1 MELLDSRFSEELLE
15 VINRGKEEAHRL
27 GNNYLGIEHLFLG
40 IIRDDS
46 CKGHKLLK
54 AFNLELSEIKQTIDT
69 SVKIEDNAAVLA
81 KQIQITK
88 QVEKTFKLTHLEMK
102 LCKNSEI
109 NSAHLLLAILKDSDN
124 IVTSIL
130 KKMNV
135 NYDNVRREYLQSQ
148 NDTLKPDIFAG
159 AVEEESD
166 ESNDFEAPKTAFT
179 KASKESKSG
188 TPVLD
193 NFGKDITRLAEEGL
207 LDPIIGRSVEMERIA
222 QILCR
227 RRKNNPVLI
236 GDPGVGKSAIAQG
249 LAMRIVNKE
258 VPRNLVS
265 KRIFSLDM
273 GSLVAGT
280 KYRGQFE
287 ERMKAILNELEK
299 NKDIIIFI
307 DEIHSIVGAGDASG
321 AMDASS
327 LFKPALSRGDLQC
340 IGATTLDEYRKY
352 IEKDGALERRFQKII
367 VSPTTEEESLCI
379 LSNIKDKYEDHHHV
393 TFTDDAIKAC
403 VDYSIRYITD
413 RNLPDKA
420 IDVLD
425 EAGARV
431 NITKVKTPENILS
444 LEAKLKETNKTKKE
458 LVKEQKFQ
466 EASTYRDLEVSLKSE
481 LEMAKKA
488 WIENVD
494 AEKEIVDEAD
504 VADIVSM
511 MTGIPVQRIAKNEGE
526 RLMSMENELRRRI
539 IGQDDAISS
548 IAKAIKRSRSGL
560 KDPNRPIGT
569 FMFLGPTGV
578 GKTHLSKVLANFLFG
593 SDSALVRID
602 MSEYMEKFSV
612 SRLVGAPPGYV
623 GYEEGG
629 QLTEVVRR
637 KPYSIVLL
645 DEIEKAHPDV
655 FNILLHLLD
664 EGHIT
669 DSLGRKVDFRNTII
683 IMTSNIGSRKIKD
696 FGTGIGFNTS
706 TRNAQKENM
715 QKGVIEDALKK
726 TFAPEFLNR
735 IDEVIYF
742 NHLEREAVH
751 KVIDIELKYVLD
763 RVSKLGYELELT
775 DAAKDFVV
783 DKGWDPD
790 YGIRPLKRA
799 LQNYVE
805 DILADKLINSEF
817 PANSKLIIDISE
829 LNKEELVV
837 KMQ

>member
-40 IIRDDS
+40 IIRDDN

-54 AFNLELSEIKQTIDT
+54 SFNLELANIKQIID
-69 SVKIEDNAAVLA
+69 SAVKIEDNAAVMA

-148 NDTLKPDIFAG
+148 NDASKPDIFAG
-159 AVEEESD
+159 AVD
-166 ESNDFEAPKTAFT
+166 EDNGDAPEFDAPKAAYT
-179 KASKESKSG
+179 KAGKDGKST

-193 NFGKDITRLAEEGL
+193 NFGKDITKLAEEGL
-207 LDPIIGRSVEMERIA
+207 LDPIIGRQIEMERIA

-227 RRKNNPVLI
+227 RRKNNPILI

-249 LAMRIVNKE
+249 LATRIVNKE
-258 VPRNLVS
+258 VPRNLIS

-287 ERMKAILNELEK
+287 ERMKAILSELEK

-340 IGATTLDEYRKY
+340 IGATTLDEYRKF

-367 VSPTTEEESLCI
+367 VSPTTEEESLTI
-379 LSNIKDKYEDHHHV
+379 LKNIKDKYEEHHHV
-393 TFTDDAIKAC
+393 SFTDEALKAC
-403 VDYSIRYITD
+403 VDYSVRYITD

-420 IDVLD
+420 IDALD

-431 NITKVKTPENILS
+431 NITKVKTPDSILE
-444 LEAKLKETNKTKKE
+444 LEAKLKDANATKKE
-458 LVKEQKFQ
+458 LVREQKFQ
-466 EASTYRDLEVSLKSE
+466 EASVYRDLELSLKTDLDVE
-481 LEMAKKA
+481 KKA
-488 WIENVD
+488 WQDNTN
-494 AEKEIVDEAD
+494 AEKEVVDESD

-526 RLMSMENELRRRI
+526 RLLSMEQELRRRI

-569 FMFLGPTGV
+569 FIFLGPTGV

-706 TRNAQKENM
+706 TRDSQKESM

-742 NHLEREAVH
+742 NHLERSAVH
-751 KVIDIELKYVLD
+751 KVIDIELRYVIE
-763 RVSKLGYELELT
+763 RVQKLGYELELT
-775 DAAKDFVV
+775 ETAKDFIVE
-783 DKGWDPD
+783 KGWDPD

-799 LQNYVE
+799 LQTYVE
-805 DILADKLINSEF
+805 DLLADKLINSEF
-817 PANSKLIIDISE
+817 VAHSKLLIDCTDDKDKLTISIAE
-829 LNKEELVV
+829 
-837 KMQ
+837 